1 MLSIDRI
8 HVAPVKSLGLTHP
21 DQVHVGPMG
30 IEEDRRF
37 FLINGQGTL
46 LTQRHIGRLVQVKAE
61 YRIEPEW
68 LSLGFPHGTV
78 TEGAVELGASVTA
91 RIFGRI
97 VAGRRLEGAWNDKLS
112 EFCEE
117 PVCLVK
123 SDESGQC
130 YDEYPISL
138 LSQASVKAL
147 EKQAGALDSR
157 RFRPNFL
164 IGGSAAHQE
173 DTWLGEEIALGQE
186 LRLQVVARD
195 PRCVITTHDPDTGE
209 ADIDTL
215 GLIANYRPGNGVAY
229 FGVYGTVVHPGV
241 VSVGDTVALSS
252 TPVQR

>member
-1 MLSIDRI
+1 MLSVNQI
-8 HVAPVKSLGLTHP
+8 HVAPVKSLGLAHP
-21 DQVHVGPMG
+21 GHVHVGSKG

-37 FLINGQGTL
+37 FLINGQGML

-68 LSLGFPHGTV
+68 LSLSFPHGDV
-78 TEGAVELGASVTA
+78 TEGAVELGAPVAA
-91 RIFGRI
+91 RIFGRA
-97 VAGRRLEGAWNDKLS
+97 VAGRTLQGAWNDNLS

-117 PVCLVK
+117 PVYLVK

-130 YDEYPISL
+130 YDEYPVSL
-138 LSQASVKAL
+138 LSQASVEAL
-147 EKQAGALDSR
+147 EKQAGETATLDSR

-164 IGGSAAHQE
+164 IGGSTAHQE
-173 DTWLGEEIALGQE
+173 DTWLGEEIALGNE

-195 PRCVITTHDPDTGE
+195 PRCAITTHDPDTGE

-215 GLIANYRPGNGVAY
+215 GIIANYRPGKGVAY

-241 VSVGDTVALSS
+241 VSVGDTVAF
-252 TPVQR
+252 

>member
-1 MLSIDRI
+1 M
-8 HVAPVKSLGLTHP
+8 
-21 DQVHVGPMG
+21 
-30 IEEDRRF
+30 
-37 FLINGQGTL
+37 
-46 LTQRHIGRLVQVKAE
+46 TQRHIGRLVQVKAE

-68 LSLGFPHGTV
+68 LSLAIPHGDV
-78 TEGAVELGASVTA
+78 TEGAVELGAPVTA
-91 RIFGRI
+91 RIFGRT
-97 VAGRRLEGAWNDKLS
+97 VAGRRLQGVWNDKLS

-138 LSQASVKAL
+138 LSQASVEAL

-164 IGGSAAHQE
+164 ISGADAYQE
-173 DTWLGEEIALGQE
+173 DTWLGGEVGLGQE

-195 PRCVITTHDPDTGE
+195 PRCAITTHDPDTGE

-215 GLIANYRPGNGVAY
+215 GLITNYSPGNGVAY

-241 VSVGDTVALSS
+241 VSVGDTVAFESM
-252 TPVQR
+252 PPNR

>member
-1 MLSIDRI
+1 MLTIKAI
-8 HVAPVKSLGLTHP
+8 HVAPVKSLGLAYP
-21 DQVHVGPMG
+21 DHVHVGAKG

-37 FLINGQGTL
+37 FLLNGQGIL

-68 LSLGFPHGTV
+68 LSLAFPHGDV
-78 TEGAVELGASVTA
+78 TEGAVELGAPVTA
-91 RIFGRI
+91 RIFGRT
-97 VAGRRLEGAWNDKLS
+97 VAGRRLQGVWNDKLS

-138 LSQASVKAL
+138 LSQASVEAL
-147 EKQAGALDSR
+147 EQQAGALDSR

-164 IGGSAAHQE
+164 IGGSTAHQE
-173 DTWLGEEIALGQE
+173 DTWLGGEVALGRE

-209 ADIDTL
+209 TDIDTL
-215 GLIANYRPGNGVAY
+215 GLITNYRPGNGVAY
-229 FGVYGTVVHPGV
+229 FGVYGTVVHPGI
-241 VSVGDTVALSS
+241 VSVGDTVFYSSLSL
-252 TPVQR
+252 QR

>member
-1 MLSIDRI
+1 MLTVNQI
-8 HVAPVKSLGLTHP
+8 HVAPVKSLGLVRP
-21 DQVHVGPMG
+21 DHVHVGANG

-37 FLINGQGTL
+37 FLIDAHGML
-46 LTQRHIGRLVQVKAE
+46 LTQRHIGRLVQVKAD

-68 LSLGFPHGTV
+68 LSLGFPNGDV
-78 TEGAVELGASVTA
+78 IEGSVELGAPVTA
-91 RIFGRI
+91 RIFGRA
-97 VAGRRLEGAWNDKLS
+97 VSGRRLQGASNEKLS

-215 GLIANYRPGNGVAY
+215 GLINTYRPGNGVAY

-241 VSVGDTVALSS
+241 VSVGDTVAFFNAS
-252 TPVQR
+252 